1 MKAKYGR
8 FVVGAL
14 LMAASAARAQDLGAP
29 MLLVAAPGT
38 QGAYSRTAL
47 LVVPSAGGHAG
58 FILNRA
64 RDVKL
69 AAVLPGNPL
78 SAKVVEPVRF
88 GGPLG
93 SKALYAITRRDPGE
107 GAKRIFGDVFMAS
120 GAATI
125 ERIVEEMPQ
134 DARFFAGVVVWLP
147 DELEAQ
153 IASGEWIVTAPDA
166 ALVFGNDLDA
176 MWSGLVTRLGRTA
189 LKQLP

>member
-1 MKAKYGR
+1 MKANHGR
-8 FVVGAL
+8 FIVGGL
-14 LMAASAARAQDLGAP
+14 LLVAACAVRAHDLGAP

-47 LVVPSAGGHAG
+47 LVVPTAGGHAG

-69 AAVLPGNPL
+69 ATVLPGNPL

-93 SKALYAITRRDPGE
+93 SKAVYVMTRRDPGE

-120 GAATI
+120 GTETI
-125 ERIVEEMPQ
+125 DRIVEQMPR
-134 DARFFAGVVVWLP
+134 DARFFAGLVAWLP

-153 IASGEWIVTAPDA
+153 IASGEWIVTQPDA
-166 ALVFGNDLDA
+166 ALVFARDLDA
-176 MWSGLVTRLGRTA
+176 MWGDLVSRLGKTA
-189 LKQLP
+189 LK

>member
-1 MKAKYGR
+1 MKAGHLG
-8 FVVGAL
+8 FIVGAL
-14 LMAASAARAQDLGAP
+14 LLAAAGAARSQELGAP

-38 QGAYSRTAL
+38 QGAYSRIAL
-47 LVVPSAGGHAG
+47 LAVPSAGGHAG

-69 AAVLPGNPL
+69 AALLPDNPL

-93 SKALYAITRRDPGE
+93 SSALYAMTRRDPGE
-107 GAKRIFGDVFMAS
+107 GAKRIFGDVFISS

-125 ERIVEEMPQ
+125 ERIVGEMPQ
-134 DARFFAGVVVWLP
+134 DARFFAGLVAWLP

-153 IASGEWIVTAPDA
+153 IAAGEWIVTRPDA

-176 MWSGLVTRLGRTA
+176 MWGDLVARLGKTA
-189 LKQLP
+189 LK

>member
-1 MKAKYGR
+1 MKARHAR
-8 FVVGAL
+8 FIVGAL
-14 LMAASAARAQDLGAP
+14 LLATACTARAQDLGAP

-47 LVVPSAGGHAG
+47 LVVSSAGGHAG
-58 FILNRA
+58 FILNRV

-78 SAKVVEPVRF
+78 SANVIEPVRF

-93 SKALYAITRRDPGE
+93 SKALIAMTRRDPGE
-107 GAKRIFGDVFMAS
+107 GAKRIFGDVFMTS

-125 ERIVEEMPQ
+125 DRIVEEMPQ
-134 DARFFAGVVVWLP
+134 DARFFAGVVVWFP

-153 IASGEWIVTAPDA
+153 IAAGEWIVARPDA
-166 ALVFGNDLDA
+166 ALVFSRDLEA
-176 MWSGLVTRLGRTA
+176 MWGELVASLGRTA
-189 LKQLP
+189 LK

>member
-1 MKAKYGR
+1 MKANRGR
-8 FVVGAL
+8 FIVGGL
-14 LMAASAARAQDLGAP
+14 LLVAACAVRAHDLGAP
-29 MLLVAAPGT
+29 MLLIAAPGT

-93 SKALYAITRRDPGE
+93 SKALYAMTRRDPGE

-153 IASGEWIVTAPDA
+153 IASGEWLVTAPDTA
-166 ALVFGNDLDA
+166 VVFGRDLDA
-176 MWSGLVTRLGRTA
+176 MWGRLVARLGRTA
-189 LKQLP
+189 LK

>member
-1 MKAKYGR
+1 MKAKHGR
-8 FVVGAL
+8 FIVAAL
-14 LMAASAARAQDLGAP
+14 LLAAACAARAQDLGTP

-38 QGAYSRTAL
+38 EGAYSRTAL

-64 RDVKL
+64 RDAKL

-93 SKALYAITRRDPGE
+93 SKALYAMTRRDPGE
-107 GAKRIFGDVFMAS
+107 GAKRIFGDVFITS
-120 GAATI
+120 GAAAI
-125 ERIVEEMPQ
+125 ERIVERMPQ
-134 DARFFAGVVVWLP
+134 DARFFVGLVAWLP

-153 IASGEWIVTAPDA
+153 IAAGEWIVAPPDA
-166 ALVFGNDLDA
+166 SLVFARDLDA
-176 MWSGLVTRLGRTA
+176 MWGGLVASLGRTA
-189 LKQLP
+189 LK

>member
-1 MKAKYGR
+1 MKTKHVR
-8 FVVGAL
+8 FILGAL
-14 LMAASAARAQDLGAP
+14 LLAATCTALAQDFGAP

-47 LVVPSAGGHAG
+47 LVVASAGGHAG

-93 SKALYAITRRDPGE
+93 SKALYAMTRRDPGE
-107 GAKRIFGDVFMAS
+107 GAKRLFGDVFMTS
-120 GAATI
+120 GTATI
-125 ERIVEEMPQ
+125 DRIVEQMPQ

-153 IASGEWIVTAPDA
+153 IAAGEWLVARPDA
-166 ALVFGNDLDA
+166 ALVFGRDLDA
-176 MWSGLVTRLGRTA
+176 MWGELVASLGRTA
-189 LKQLP
+189 LK

>member
-1 MKAKYGR
+1 MKAKHGR
-8 FVVGAL
+8 FIAGGL
-14 LMAASAARAQDLGAP
+14 LLVAACGVRAHDLGAP

-38 QGAYSRTAL
+38 QGLYSRTAL
-47 LVVPSAGGHAG
+47 LVVPSTGGHAG

-78 SAKVVEPVRF
+78 SVKVVEPVRF

-93 SKALYAITRRDPGE
+93 SKAVYAMTRRDPGE
-107 GAKRIFGDVFMAS
+107 GAKRIFGDVFMTS
-120 GAATI
+120 GAAAI
-125 ERIVEEMPQ
+125 DRIVEEMPQ

-153 IASGEWIVTAPDA
+153 IASGEWIVTRPDA

-176 MWSGLVTRLGRTA
+176 MWGELVARVGATA
-189 LKQLP
+189 LVK